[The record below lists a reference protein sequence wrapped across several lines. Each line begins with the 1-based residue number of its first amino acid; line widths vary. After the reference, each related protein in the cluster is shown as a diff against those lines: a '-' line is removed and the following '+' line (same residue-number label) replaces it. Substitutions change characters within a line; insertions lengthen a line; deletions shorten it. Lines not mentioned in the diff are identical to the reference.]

1 MWALKWTLKLCIK
14 HVQLFCRKALI
25 FVDRKKG
32 LYERGVLSEMVP
44 LKTIASNRKSLTADE
59 VIQGIFVDRDS
70 DDAASLS
77 GSEIETSSSE
87 EVHSDDLDNEVQ
99 PKI

>member
-1 MWALKWTLKLCIK
+1 
-14 HVQLFCRKALI
+14 
-25 FVDRKKG
+25 
-32 LYERGVLSEMVP
+32 MVP

-87 EVHSDDLDNEVQ
+87 EVHSGDLDNEVQ